1 MVILAEFDRQQVE
14 IEHQQSFP
22 GITMIEIHQ
31 DNIHAKIESKLSAT
45 TYLNREI
52 NHILKHN

>member
-1 MVILAEFDRQQVE
+1 MLLSYLQIHYQKAIIPEY
-14 IEHQQSFP
+14 
-22 GITMIEIHQ
+22 TTIEIHQ

-52 NHILKHN
+52 NHILRHN